1 MLGQTDARDR
11 ELARILV
18 NYSTKAKRGELAF
31 IHCVGR
37 DTLRLGAACAEEAIR
52 AGAAPY
58 IQFTDPEVNRR
69 IVRAAG
75 EGVFRRLGR
84 FELKQMKDADIYI
97 GIRGADNSFEM
108 SDVPRPQ
115 LNLYSRHIVKPVHL
129 EERVKRTRWVV
140 LRYPNSAMAQ
150 MAQTSTE
157 AFADFFYRVCCVD
170 YARMLK
176 AAQPLKALMR
186 RTDKVHI
193 TGPGTD
199 LRMSIRG
206 IGVVP
211 CCGDCNI
218 PDGECFTAPVRNSVE
233 GTVQFNTPTL
243 WEGAAYENVIPPLR
257 EGEGRRGPR
266 RQRRP
271 DAPPQPGARPAIPA
285 RATSASSRWRSTP
298 MCSSPMRDI
307 LFDEKIAGSFHMA
320 LGQCYDDASNGNK
333 SAVHWDLVCI
343 QRPEHGGGEIR
354 FDGKLVRKDGVFVVP
369 ALKGLNRDK
378 YKG

>member
-1 MLGQTDARDR
+1 MLGQTDARDH

-115 LNLYSRHIVKPVHL
+115 LNLYNRHIVKPVHL

-157 AFADFFYRVCCVD
+157 AFGEFFYRVCCVD

-186 RTDKVHI
+186 ATDQLHI

-199 LRMSIRG
+199 LRFSIKG
-206 IGVVP
+206 VGVVP
-211 CCGDCNI
+211 CCGECNI

-243 WEGAAYENVIPPLR
+243 WEGAAYENVFLR
-257 EGEGRRGPR
+257 FEKGKAVEARAANADQTRRLNR
-266 RQRRP
+266 VLDQ
-271 DAPPQPGARPAIPA
+271 DPGARYLGEFSIAFNPHVLE
-285 RATSASSRWRSTP
+285 
-298 MCSSPMRDI
+298 PMRDI

-320 LGQCYDDASNGNK
+320 LGQCYGDASNGNK

-343 QRPEHGGGEIR
+343 QRPEYGGGEIR
-354 FDGKLVRKDGVFVVP
+354 FDGRLVRKDGEFVVP
-369 ALKGLNRDK
+369 ALKGLNRDR

>member
-18 NYSTKAKRGELAF
+18 NYSTKAKKGELAF

-37 DTLRLGAACAEEAIR
+37 DTLGLGAACAEEAIR

-108 SDVPRPQ
+108 SDTPRAQ
-115 LNLYSRHIVKPVHL
+115 LNLYNKHIVKPVHL

-157 AFADFFYRVCCVD
+157 AFAEFFYRVCCVD

-176 AAQPLKALMR
+176 AAQPLKALMQK
-186 RTDKVHI
+186 TDRVHI

-199 LRMSIRG
+199 LRLSIRG

-243 WEGAAYENVIPPLR
+243 WEGAAYENVFPALR
-257 EGEGRRGPR
+257 EGPRGGGAGGERGPDAAAQPCAGPGSR
-266 RQRRP
+266 RAVRGRVLAGVQPACAGADARHPVRREDCGQLPHGAGAVLRRRVQRQQVGG
-271 DAPPQPGARPAIPA
+271 ALGPGVHPEA
-285 RATSASSRWRSTP
+285 RARRR
-298 MCSSPMRDI
+298 RDT
-307 LFDEKIAGSFHMA
+307 
-320 LGQCYDDASNGNK
+320 
-333 SAVHWDLVCI
+333 V
-343 QRPEHGGGEIR
+343 
-354 FDGKLVRKDGVFVVP
+354 
-369 ALKGLNRDK
+369 
-378 YKG
+378 